1 MRLVMIFP
9 ALLLA
14 AACATVDTAGTMT
27 EADVVAVVQAAHE
40 GEIQHGQAAGSKASA
55 DEVRAFAQMMVAD
68 HTGASNRISRI
79 GIAPAE
85 NQTSQGLRETA
96 RQTLDSLNSYAG
108 SEFDRQYMQSQID
121 VHQWVLTALDNSLIP
136 GARNPELREQ
146 LTNMRA
152 NVAMHLQRARQIRD
166 GL

>member
-1 MRLVMIFP
+1 MRLVMILS

-14 AACATVDTAGTMT
+14 AACATVDTTGKMT
-27 EADVVAVVQAAHE
+27 DADVVAVVQAAHE
-40 GEIQHGQAAGSKASA
+40 GEIQHGQAASSKASA

-79 GIAPAE
+79 GIAPSD
-85 NQTSQGLRETA
+85 NQTSQGLRDNA
-96 RQTLDSLNSYAG
+96 RRTLESLNTYG
-108 SEFDRQYMQSQID
+108 GTEFDRQYMQNQID

-136 GARNPELREQ
+136 GARNLELREQ
-146 LTNMRA
+146 LTSMRA

>member
-14 AACATVDTAGTMT
+14 AACATVDTTGMMT
-27 EADVVAVVQAAHE
+27 ESDVVAVVQAANE
-40 GEIQHGQAAGSKASA
+40 GEVQHGQAAGSKASA
-55 DEVRAFAQMMVAD
+55 DEVRAFAQMMVTD
-68 HTGASNRISRI
+68 HTGSSNRISRI
-79 GIAPAE
+79 GITPSE
-85 NQTSQGLRETA
+85 NETSRTLRQNA
-96 RQTLDSLNSYAG
+96 RQTLDALNSYSGAA
-108 SEFDRQYMQSQID
+108 FDRQYMQSQID
-121 VHQWVLTALDNSLIP
+121 VHQWVLTALDSSLIP

-146 LTNMRA
+146 LTSMRA